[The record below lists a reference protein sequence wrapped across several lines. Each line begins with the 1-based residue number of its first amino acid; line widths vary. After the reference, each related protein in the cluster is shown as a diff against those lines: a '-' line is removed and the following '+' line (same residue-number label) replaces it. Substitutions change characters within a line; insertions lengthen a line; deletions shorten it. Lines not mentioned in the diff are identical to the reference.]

1 MCTQDHYI
9 AQLAEGSVM
18 PTFLCGHCSS
28 LLPKARIFANDGE
41 NRHDVACHTIGLC
54 SADDCGAVNC
64 LDDAIR
70 NLEQQQEDQ
79 QAAG

>member
-1 MCTQDHYI
+1 MSIQERYN
-9 AQLAEGSVM
+9 AQLAENRVI

-28 LLPKARIFANDGE
+28 TIPKARIFRNDGD
-41 NRHDVACHTIGLC
+41 NRHDMACHTIGLC

-64 LDDAIR
+64 LDDAMR
-70 NLEQQQEDQ
+70 KLEQLEKEQ